1 MSRSIETCFT
11 GVDSHVRAMLEASL
25 EGRALSWEDA
35 VSLCHVTGR
44 ELDALTVVADA
55 LRREQAGDTVGYV
68 VNRNVNF
75 TNVCIKTCKFCAFS
89 RLQRSEEGYF
99 LAEEEI
105 VRRAVEAQSF
115 GATEICIQAGLPPKM
130 DGNLY
135 ARLCRAIKAV
145 APKMHIHAFS
155 PEEIKYGSQLLGI
168 PYRAFLEE
176 LRDAGLGSLPGTSA
190 EILDDSVRAKIAPGR
205 ISTSEWIDV
214 IKTAH
219 SLGIPTTS
227 TIMFGHVET
236 DAERM
241 RHLDLLRS
249 IQHETGGFTEFVPLS
264 FVHHESPMFAKSLV
278 RGLRAGPTGH
288 EVTRLFALS
297 RLMLG
302 ATFRNLQV
310 SWVKEG
316 LRSAQALLACGAN
329 DLGGTLMNE
338 SISTSAGS
346 SFGQVMAPS
355 TLRHTIRDAG
365 KIPVQ
370 RDTRYG
376 VVKEFS
382 AVGNAENDDLE
393 PLDSV
398 DDPEAVF
405 GSYAS
410 LTRDGRYRF
419 RVLQGPQDKGESPK
433 TQTA

>member
-1 MSRSIETCFT
+1 MSATLEGCLTDIDA
-11 GVDSHVRAMLEASL
+11 GVRAVLEQSL
-25 EGRALSWEDA
+25 EGRELSWQDA
-35 VSLCHVTGR
+35 VALCHVNGR
-44 ELDALTVVADA
+44 ELVALALVADA
-55 LRREQAGDTVGYV
+55 LRRAQAGDAVGYV

-75 TNVCIKTCKFCAFS
+75 TNVCLKSCRFCAFS
-89 RLQRSEEGYF
+89 RTQRSEEGYF

-105 VRRAVEAQSF
+105 ARRAIEAQSF
-115 GATEICIQAGLPPKM
+115 GATEICIQAGLAPKM

-135 ARLCRAIKAV
+135 ARLCRAIKTA
-145 APKMHIHAFS
+145 APEMHIHAFS
-155 PEEIKYGSQLLGI
+155 PEEIKYGAGILGI
-168 PYRAFLEE
+168 PYKAFLEE
-176 LRDAGLGSLPGTSA
+176 LKAAGLGSLPGTSA
-190 EILDDSVRAKIAPGR
+190 EILDDSVRARISPGR
-205 ISTSEWIDV
+205 ITTAEWREV
-214 IKTAH
+214 VTTAH
-219 SLGIPTTS
+219 ALGIPTTS

-236 DAERM
+236 DGERM
-241 RHLDLLRS
+241 RHLDFLRS
-249 IQHETGGFTEFVPLS
+249 IQYETGGFTEFVPLS

-302 ATFRNLQV
+302 ASFRNIQV

-355 TLRHTIRDAG
+355 TLRHAIRDAG
-365 KIPVQ
+365 RAPVQ

-376 VVKEFS
+376 VVKAFAADSTGEDE
-382 AVGNAENDDLE
+382 APE
-393 PLDSV
+393 PLDAV
-398 DDPEAVF
+398 DNPEAVF

-410 LTRDGRYRF
+410 LTRDGRYSF
-419 RVLQGPQDKGESPK
+419 RVLQAEPAKSS
-433 TQTA
+433 TA